1 LSTKDRQNGGFVAEE
16 PDRRPMVRDWIA
28 LRVFRRDGQKCIVD
42 SKTAEDCGGI
52 QSGRG
57 D

>member
-1 LSTKDRQNGGFVAEE
+1 LSARDRQNDGFVDEE
-16 PDRRPMVRDWIA
+16 LDRRRMVRDRMA
-28 LRVFRRDGQKCIVD
+28 SDVFRRDGQKCAAD

-52 QSGRG
+52 RSGQG